1 MNEDGVKYEYLDGST
16 KDRAERVDNFQR
28 DDGPP
33 VFLISLKAGG
43 SGLNLTAAD
52 TVIHFD
58 PWWNPAVED
67 QATDRAHRIGQTKV
81 VTTYRLIAKGTI
93 EEKILELG
101 GKKRELVGAVLSE
114 DVGRREE
121 AHQER
126 SRGSVPGRRLTRSG
140 PSHSG
145 RGWGRLA
152 HHASGFPTRRCS
164 ASATSSV
171 SEASALP
178 IALRGAVTPEVAEGL
193 TIVAEYGAL
202 TEAMYLMMSA
212 DGQVTND
219 EREVLRGALRALS
232 TDTIRSAHIESLLDS
247 AAKQMAEHGRE
258 KRMAEVVAQ
267 LRDDPARAEV
277 AFVLAAAIAFADNAI
292 ADEENETLNTLAE
305 GLGIDEERATALLD
319 SVEADLAAGGQV

>member
-1 MNEDGVKYEYLDGST
+1 MIWLSNST
-16 KDRAERVDNFQR
+16 LQRLRDQLRERGQR
-28 DDGPP
+28 
-33 VFLISLKAGG
+33 
-43 SGLNLTAAD
+43 
-52 TVIHFD
+52 
-58 PWWNPAVED
+58 
-67 QATDRAHRIGQTKV
+67 
-81 VTTYRLIAKGTI
+81 
-93 EEKILELG
+93 
-101 GKKRELVGAVLSE
+101 
-114 DVGRREE
+114 
-121 AHQER
+121 
-126 SRGSVPGRRLTRSG
+126 
-140 PSHSG
+140 PS
-145 RGWGRLA
+145 
-152 HHASGFPTRRCS
+152 
-164 ASATSSV
+164 
-171 SEASALP
+171 